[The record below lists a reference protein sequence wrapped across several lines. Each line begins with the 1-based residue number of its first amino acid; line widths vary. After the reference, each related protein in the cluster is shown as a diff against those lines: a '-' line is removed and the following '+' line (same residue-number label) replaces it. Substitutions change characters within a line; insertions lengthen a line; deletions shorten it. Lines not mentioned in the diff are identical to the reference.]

1 MWTEWVDRSFQQP
14 ANRGQTVAGATL
26 DRIVSGHARHGWTR
40 ATIGV
45 VLCLCAAAPARG
57 QEPANDQPP
66 FDLTAWLDAEF
77 GRLWEEAGI
86 DVPRCDDAT
95 FLRRIYLDLQGR
107 IPSVTET
114 REFLQTGA
122 EGKRAHAVDQL
133 IIDDESSAKNNE
145 LHAEHLARIWR
156 RVMIPAGTANPFM
169 GRQFEPW
176 LEQQVRDNV
185 PSDELA
191 RRLLTAQG
199 AEAADAATYYAAIGG
214 KPENYASE
222 FTRVFLGARIGC
234 AQCHDHPFTDW
245 KQQDFWGVAA
255 FFAGTAL
262 PEDQAFQGGALTEQ
276 HKTTI
281 TFEETEYAATY
292 LRGDPAEI
300 PKTKLP
306 REVLAR
312 WMTSSDSR
320 DFAAT
325 AVNRVWQH
333 LCGRG
338 LVADVDNLDLAT
350 PEQRGDILDQL
361 AQKFADSGYDL
372 RWLMSGICRSRVYQA
387 PTVGPEE
394 AEASPLVGR
403 RPLKTLT
410 PEQMFDSLEQALM
423 LPVTRSNM
431 ESARHNGTRDQMVA
445 RLDESVSGSPEEY
458 GAGIPQV
465 LMLMNGRL
473 TADATS
479 LDRSRTLKAVIDAPF
494 LDRSS
499 KVDTLYLAT
508 FTRLPTEKEK
518 TFMLDYVEQ
527 RPTAAEQRAAFSEIF
542 WALLNSP
549 EFVLSR

>member
-1 MWTEWVDRSFQQP
+1 VGRLVFPAIDSFWGLTMTGMQLNAMAP
-14 ANRGQTVAGATL
+14 RGAGVPRQAAT
-26 DRIVSGHARHGWTR
+26 A
-40 ATIGV
+40 V
-45 VLCLCAAAPARG
+45 VLSLLLFAAAPAFSD
-57 QEPANDQPP
+57 EPAAADDAP

-77 GRLWEEAGI
+77 GRIWEQAGI

-114 REFLQTGA
+114 REFLQSA
-122 EGKRAHAVDQL
+122 DDAKRARAVDQL
-133 IIDDESSAKNNE
+133 IIDGESSAKNNE

-156 RVMIPAGTANPFM
+156 RIMIPAGTANPQM

-176 LEQQVRDNV
+176 LEQQFRDNA
-185 PSDELA
+185 PYDELA

-199 AEAADAATYYAAIGG
+199 DTATDAATYYAAVGG
-214 KPENYASE
+214 RPENYASE

-292 LRGDPAEI
+292 LRGAQAEI

-312 WMTSSDSR
+312 WMTSSETR

-350 PEQRGDILDQL
+350 PEQRGEILDQL
-361 AQKFADSGYDL
+361 ARKFADSGHDL

-387 PTVGPEE
+387 PTVGPDE
-394 AEASPLVGR
+394 AEASPLAGR

-423 LPVTRSNM
+423 LPVTRSNT
-431 ESARHNGTRDQMVA
+431 ESARHNGMRDQMVA
-445 RLDESVSGSPEEY
+445 RLDESVSSSPEEY

-518 TFMLDYVEQ
+518 TFMLDYVQQ
-527 RPTAAEQRAAFSEIF
+527 RPTAAEQRVAFSEIF

>member
-1 MWTEWVDRSFQQP
+1 M
-14 ANRGQTVAGATL
+14 A
-26 DRIVSGHARHGWTR
+26 
-40 ATIGV
+40 ATIS
-45 VLCLCAAAPARG
+45 LMLWLCAAASARA
-57 QEPANDQPP
+57 QEPPASAESP

-77 GRLWEEAGI
+77 GRIWADAGI
-86 DVPRCDDAT
+86 EVPRCDDAT

-114 REFLQTGA
+114 REFLESGA
-122 EGKRAHAVDQL
+122 EAKRSGAVDQL
-133 IIDDESSAKNNE
+133 IIDGASSAKNNE

-156 RVMIPAGTANPFM
+156 RVMIPAGTANPQM

-176 LEQQVRDNV
+176 LEQQFRDNV
-185 PSDELA
+185 PYDELA

-199 AEAADAATYYAAIGG
+199 DAATDAATYYAAIGG
-214 KPENYASE
+214 KPENYAGE

-245 KQQDFWGVAA
+245 KQKDFWGVAA

-262 PEDQAFQGGALTEQ
+262 PEDVPFQGGALTEQ
-276 HKTTI
+276 HKSTI
-281 TFEETEYAATY
+281 TFEEQEYSATY
-292 LRGDPAEI
+292 LRGAQAEI

-306 REVLAR
+306 REVFAQ

-338 LVADVDNLDLAT
+338 IVADVDNLDLAT
-350 PEQRGDILDQL
+350 PEQRGNMLDEL
-361 AQKFADSGYDL
+361 AGKFADSGFDL

-394 AEASPLVGR
+394 ADASLLAGR

-423 LPVTRSNM
+423 LPVTRSNT
-431 ESARHNGTRDQMVA
+431 ESARHNGTRDQMVT
-445 RLDESVSGSPEEY
+445 RLDESVGKSPEEY

-494 LDRSS
+494 LDRAS

-527 RPTAAEQRAAFSEIF
+527 RPTAAEQRVAFSEIF